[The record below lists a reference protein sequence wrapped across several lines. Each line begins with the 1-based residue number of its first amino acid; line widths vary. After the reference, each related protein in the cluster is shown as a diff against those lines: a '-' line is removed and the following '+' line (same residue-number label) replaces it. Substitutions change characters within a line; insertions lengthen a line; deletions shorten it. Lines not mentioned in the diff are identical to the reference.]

1 MKSFKIYFILIL
13 SLVLIAACGN
23 NENKEAVQNTEMN
36 DNMKINEH
44 TISEAKS
51 ELVREGKI
59 DLESIDKNDDGKVY
73 ECPMDWNVLAD
84 EYHECPV
91 CGMKMK
97 EYTLSEV
104 KDNLIKYG
112 YEVKE

>member
-1 MKSFKIYFILIL
+1 MKSLKIYFIIIL
-13 SLVLIAACGN
+13 SFVLAVACAN
-23 NENKEAVQNTEMN
+23 NDSKETVQNSEVN
-36 DNMKINEH
+36 DNMKMNEH
-44 TISEAKS
+44 SISEAES

-59 DLESIDKNDDGKVY
+59 DLESIDKNNDGNVY

-84 EYHECPV
+84 EYHDCPV

-97 EYTLSEV
+97 EYTLNQAKE
-104 KDNLIKYG
+104 NLIKYG